1 MATLI
6 KIYNGTVTSGAKD
19 GTEVSVEGS
28 QVNPV
33 SVSLNAAKAE
43 TKAIKL
49 AVRCEDGYKTTE
61 GEATEI
67 SAYYYD
73 GTKFNASGGN
83 TGKWQFAKD
92 DGFADADTAIKQ
104 AVWNS
109 KLTINDVIG
118 DTNVIFWVKA
128 SSDKTELPSN
138 DTSTALH
145 LHAVVESV

>member
-1 MATLI
+1 MSTLI

-19 GTEVSVEGS
+19 GAEVSVEGS

-49 AVRCEDGYKTTE
+49 AVRCDEGYKTTE
-61 GEATEI
+61 GEVTEI

-73 GTKFNASGGN
+73 GTSYNASGGN
-83 TGKWQFAKD
+83 IGKWQFAKD
-92 DGFADADTAIKQ
+92 EGFADAATAIKQ
-104 AVWNS
+104 AVWGS